1 MPGRVASYIGSF
13 TFVFFGALLKFQPL
27 RNVWLWV
34 LPNPGTMPDRQTM
47 EKSSWHGYAIGI
59 SGEASGKP
67 VVVRAECKVCS
78 HQLVPCC
85 TIIWKEMHRLMYQG
99 VQSSLLLLAK

>member
-1 MPGRVASYIGSF
+1 MPGRVASYIGSL

-27 RNVWLWV
+27 RNFWLWV
-34 LPNPGTMPDRQTM
+34 LPNPGTMPERQTM

-85 TIIWKEMHRLMYQG
+85 TIMWRENIG
-99 VQSSLLLLAK
+99 